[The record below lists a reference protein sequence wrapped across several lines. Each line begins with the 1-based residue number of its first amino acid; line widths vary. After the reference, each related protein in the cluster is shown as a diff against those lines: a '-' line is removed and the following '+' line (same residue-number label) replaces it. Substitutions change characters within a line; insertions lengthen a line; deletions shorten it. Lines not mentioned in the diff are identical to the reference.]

1 MELQHQRNSS
11 DQLIVDMET
20 DQVGL
25 ATRTPMFVL
34 NFTDITYRVSDT
46 SKSFFLSLNKKD
58 TIASRPA
65 GSRQDGIKTLLD
77 GVTSKAREGEIFTIL
92 GASGSG
98 STIYIRL
105 QGSALRGSLVSA
117 PVTQSRRKSTLID
130 ALANRIMRE
139 SLGGSITLNQDHL
152 DSRLL
157 KVISAYVQQDDLLYP
172 MLTVKETLTYAAELR
187 LPRSMTKETKKQR
200 VNDLIK
206 DLSLE
211 RATNTIIGDE
221 MHRGVSGGERR
232 RVSIGIDIVH
242 NPIIL
247 FLDEPTSGLD
257 STSAFRVVEVLK
269 TIAQR
274 GSIVILSIH
283 QPSYRI
289 VNLLD
294 RLLFL
299 SRGQTIYYGPPRGL
313 PMFCSEF
320 GKPIP
325 DKENPIEYLLDLIR
339 NREATPNGAKDLVD
353 FNETWRQGNIFLS
366 NPPPMPLD
374 QAIVAS
380 FTSGKLVSKS
390 GSTSIST
397 ASVQKFANLFWNEM
411 VVLTKR
417 AFTNT
422 SRMPEILVVRLG
434 MTLVTGIVLGTVF
447 WKVDDTPKGVNE
459 RLGFVALGMSTMFYT
474 CADALPVFIQQR
486 YIFMRKTTHN
496 AYRRSSYV
504 ISNAIVDLPVLI
516 LLSFCFAVP
525 TFFSIGLDGGTTGF
539 FFYVGIILEG
549 FWAGSGF
556 IVFLSAIFKHII
568 MGYVVVVTLL
578 SYFLLFCGFFI
589 NRGRIP
595 NFWIWFHYLSL
606 VKYPYQ
612 AVLQNEFRDP
622 KKCFSI
628 GTQMFDNTPIE
639 MFPQEAKVSVLATIS
654 NSLGLNLTSTSCIT
668 NGLDELQHYEV
679 TDLSKWNCLW
689 VTVGTGFVF
698 QFLFY
703 VILLIGSKNKR
714 K

>member
-46 SKSFFLSLNKKD
+46 SKSSFLSFDKKD

-65 GSRQDGIKTLLD
+65 GSKQGGIKTLLD
-77 GVTSKAREGEIFTIL
+77 GVTGEAREGEIFAIL

-98 STIYIRL
+98 
-105 QGSALRGSLVSA
+105 
-117 PVTQSRRKSTLID
+117 KSTLID

-139 SLGGSITLNQDHL
+139 SLGGSITLNKDHL
-152 DSRLL
+152 ESRLL

-187 LPRSMTKETKKQR
+187 LPRSMPKETKKQR

-299 SRGQTIYYGPPRGL
+299 SRGQTIYYGPPKGL

-339 NREATPNGAKDLVD
+339 NREATPNGAKDLVI
-353 FNETWRQGNIFLS
+353 FNKTWKWRQGNIFPS
-366 NPPPMPLD
+366 SPQPMLLD

-380 FTSGKLVSKS
+380 FTSGKLISKS
-390 GSTSIST
+390 GSTSISA
-397 ASVQKFANLFWNEM
+397 ASVQKFANPFWNEM

-422 SRMPEILVVRLG
+422 GRMPEILVVRLG
-434 MTLVTGIVLGTVF
+434 MILITGIILGTVF
-447 WKVDDTPKGVNE
+447 WKVDDTPKGVDE
-459 RLGFVALGMSTMFYT
+459 RLGFVAFGMSAMFYT

-486 YIFMRKTTHN
+486 YIFMRETSHN

-504 ISNAIVDLPVLI
+504 ISNAIVDLPALV

-525 TFFSIGLDGGTTGF
+525 TFFAIGLDGGTTGF
-539 FFYVGIILEG
+539 FFYVAIVLAG

-556 IVFLSAIFKHII
+556 VVFLSAIFKHII
-568 MGYVVVVTLL
+568 MGYVVVVALL

-595 NFWIWFHYLSL
+595 KFWIWFHYLSL

-668 NGLDELQHYEV
+668 NGSDELQHYEV

-689 VTVGTGFVF
+689 VTVGWGFVF
-698 QFLFY
+698 RFLFY
-703 VILLIGSKNKR
+703 IILLIGSKNKR